1 MKASVFL
8 LQELIDEALEK
19 PNVEEAEEND
29 VDKRRINRMSAWNKL
44 PPSVMEIAG
53 KRMRKLPPSVLFA
66 RH

>member
-44 PPSVMEIAG
+44 PPSVMKIAG